1 MTPTPTLAD
10 AAVLLAAWEAASAVP
25 ACAVG
30 ATLLHRS
37 GLVDDLADALDLP
50 LATSTAAV
58 ARLYVEAFGDV
69 VDAVVGCP
77 ACGET
82 LEVALPLADLTRP
95 PEPPATD
102 RVAVPGAGEGLVV
115 RCPTSR
121 DLLAAAASADPTAA
135 LLARCVT
142 GAGGTAVDPASLAG
156 PRRAAVDAVAERL
169 AGPAA
174 VVLRAG
180 CPACDGEVRVD
191 VDVTA
196 LVWQR
201 ICLEV
206 PAVLTEVAELSAAFG
221 WSEADVLAMS
231 RVRRDAYLAL
241 VRGRE

>member
-1 MTPTPTLAD
+1 M
-10 AAVLLAAWEAASAVP
+10 
-25 ACAVG
+25 
-30 ATLLHRS
+30 
-37 GLVDDLADALDLP
+37 
-50 LATSTAAV
+50 
-58 ARLYVEAFGDV
+58 
-69 VDAVVGCP
+69 DAVVGCP

-95 PEPPATD
+95 PDPPATD

-169 AGPAA
+169 AGRRGRRAA
-174 VVLRAG
+174 RGLPSLRRRGEGGRRRHRAG
-180 CPACDGEVRVD
+180 VATDLPGSARVL
-191 VDVTA
+191 A
-196 LVWQR
+196 
-201 ICLEV
+201 
-206 PAVLTEVAELSAAFG
+206 EVAELSAAFG